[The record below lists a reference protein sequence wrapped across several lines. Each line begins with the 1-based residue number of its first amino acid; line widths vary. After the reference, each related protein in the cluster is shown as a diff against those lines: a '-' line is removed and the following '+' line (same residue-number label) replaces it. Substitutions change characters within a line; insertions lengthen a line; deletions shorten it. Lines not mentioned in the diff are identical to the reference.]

1 MFPSLSL
8 FLVKSFNLEMFITL
22 FRCSVFVNQLSGQVQ
37 QDGKMG
43 CTNLTALSVPT
54 IGTEHYVYMESSRKK
69 IYVPC
74 EKYGPN
80 VHYTL

>member
-1 MFPSLSL
+1 MAKLQGEQGT
-8 FLVKSFNLEMFITL
+8 K
-22 FRCSVFVNQLSGQVQ
+22 R
-37 QDGKMG
+37 G
-43 CTNLTALSVPT
+43 CTNLTAFSFPKS
-54 IGTEHYVYMESSRKK
+54 GMKHYVYMVSSRKK